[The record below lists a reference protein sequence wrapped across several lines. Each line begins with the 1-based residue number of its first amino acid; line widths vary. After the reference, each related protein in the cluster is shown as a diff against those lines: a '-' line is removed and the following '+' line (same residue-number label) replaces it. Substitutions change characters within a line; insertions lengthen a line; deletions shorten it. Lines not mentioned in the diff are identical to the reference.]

1 MSELLRITMLGPL
14 TVRRG
19 EQPLPEPAWR
29 SRQERRLLALLLTVR
44 GPTLSAEQIIERL
57 WPDADPA
64 AAGVTLRSAI
74 SSLRRTL
81 EPDLPARAAS
91 RYILTRHAGYAWNT
105 ASGAWIDVE
114 EFLACL
120 AELREAHPGAA
131 RPAPDP
137 ARLER
142 AIQLY
147 QGDYLADEPG
157 APWAEGERERL
168 REALLQAAH
177 ALAGLYL
184 DRGDPAAAAEV
195 ARRGLARDGLHEP
208 LYRALMLAQAR
219 AGDTA
224 GALRTYE
231 RCRAAL
237 IEALGGEPSAQTRDL
252 HGAILRGELPAP
264 PPRAPAPPAAPPPSA
279 PPERPRLI
287 GRERELAALQ
297 VWIDSWT
304 RGHGGTI
311 TIVGEAGIGKTR
323 LAEEVRQIAL
333 ARGGLALTL
342 RATALERDLP
352 FAPLSEAL
360 RPLLRAAP
368 SEALRQ
374 MPRAALAEVAELL
387 PLLRERLPDLGPLPA
402 LPPAERQNRQLNGL
416 IDLARA
422 IAATQ
427 PLLLIC
433 DDAQWADSATLIAL
447 ARLARLAPRRPIL
460 ILLAY
465 RSEDLADNPALHT
478 LLRSLGREMLL
489 RPLLLPRFERQEVVR
504 FLADLAQTSP
514 APVERL
520 AERLTARTGG
530 NPLFLTVAVQ
540 ALLEIHHAP
549 SLAALLP
556 GLDDTSVLPDL
567 SGAPAIRDLVLA
579 RVAGLPAPAR
589 DLLDALALLNRPAS
603 LDLAELL
610 GGPEALEAAQTLLER
625 QFLAERESRLI
636 FSHDLVR
643 STVAAALSAPQRRR
657 LHRQIADALLRLHGD
672 EPRRAAELALHLRSS
687 GRGAE
692 AELLRAAVSAG
703 DHARSSYAYQQA
715 LQHYET
721 ALETARRLPQ
731 AHAEVRR
738 AFAGLLLTYEA
749 LLDWD
754 GISATARRYE
764 RWAAGGSLPP
774 IITTRRLVLL
784 RALMGDLA
792 GATEL
797 SQQDGAGQQS
807 PILADML
814 ERTATILRPV
824 DPRHAPEALLFSPPP
839 PLPGRPADELPALLG
854 ADEAAQA
861 LFQVG
866 WAALNQGLVREAGP
880 CLQRAYDLAV
890 ETSQAA
896 AAVASALQLAHLH
909 TLRGQPAAT
918 EQWLARSLELAQAA
932 SEAVWA
938 SLWPRL
944 HQGFLWLHDDQL
956 DLALARFAEMDA
968 QLAALPTFQSHRA
981 SARVGL
987 GLVAL
992 ARGKTAEAAPPL
1004 EEAAASPH
1012 LYGFVYAAAQH
1023 GLARL
1028 AALRGDL
1035 PAARAVLRHALNYSA
1050 RRSLLPEYARTA
1062 IELARIERD
1071 YGRPANALPT
1081 LRDAAA
1087 HAAAYGLAPLA
1098 QAAQALL
1105 ARLGDEG
1112 RDILK

>member
-1 MSELLRITMLGPL
+1 MSDLLRITMLGPL
-14 TVRRG
+14 SVRRG
-19 EQPLPEPAWR
+19 EQPLPESAWR
-29 SRQERRLLALLLTVR
+29 SRQERRLLALLLAVR
-44 GPTLSAEQIIERL
+44 GQALSAEQIIERL
-57 WPDADPA
+57 WPDAEPG

-81 EPDLPARAAS
+81 EPGLPARAAS
-91 RYILTRHAGYAWNT
+91 RYILTRHAGYAWNS
-105 ASGAWIDVE
+105 ASGAWVDLD

-120 AELREAHPGAA
+120 ADPRE
-131 RPAPDP
+131 P

-142 AIQLY
+142 AVQLY

-157 APWAEGERERL
+157 LPWADAERERL
-168 REALLQAAH
+168 RAAFLQAVQTLAEHRLAH
-177 ALAGLYL
+177 GEL
-184 DRGDPAAAAEV
+184 AAAAEL

-208 LYRALMLAQAR
+208 LYRTLMLAQAR
-219 AGDTA
+219 AGDSA

-237 IEALGGEPSAQTRDL
+237 VDALGSEPSTQTRDL
-252 HGAILRGELPAP
+252 HGAILRGDLPDPAGP
-264 PPRAPAPPAAPPPSA
+264 PAPPARAPARAAPSA
-279 PPERPRLI
+279 RPRLI

-297 VWIDSWT
+297 GWIDAWT
-304 RGHGGTI
+304 RGRGGTI

-323 LAEEVRQIAL
+323 LAEEVRRIGL
-333 ARGGLALTL
+333 ERGGLALTL
-342 RATALERDLP
+342 RATALERELP

-368 SEALRQ
+368 DQALRQ

-387 PLLRERLPDLGPLPA
+387 PLLRERLPDLAPPPP
-402 LPPAERQNRQLNGL
+402 LPPAERQNRQLGGL

-422 IAATQ
+422 MAATQ

-433 DDAQWADSATLIAL
+433 DDAQWADSATLMAL

-460 ILLAY
+460 IVLAY
-465 RSEDLADNPALHT
+465 RSEDLPDNPALHT

-489 RPLLLPRFERQEVVR
+489 RPLLLPRFERAEVVR
-504 FLADLAQTSP
+504 FLADMAQTSP

-540 ALLEIHHAP
+540 ALLDQHQAP

-556 GLDDTSVLPDL
+556 GLDDASLLPDL

-579 RVAGLPAPAR
+579 RVAGLSAPAR
-589 DLLDALALLNRPAS
+589 ELLDALALLDRPAS
-603 LDLAELL
+603 LDLIELL
-610 GGPEALEAAQTLLER
+610 GGPPGLDAAQTLLER
-625 QFLAERESRLI
+625 QFLVEREGRLT

-657 LHRQIADALLRLHGD
+657 LHRLIADALQRLHGD
-672 EPRRAAELALHLRSS
+672 QPQRAAELTLHLRRS
-687 GRGAE
+687 GHGTE
-692 AELLRAAVSAG
+692 AELLRAAIGAG
-703 DHARSSYAYQQA
+703 DHARASFAYQQA
-715 LQHYET
+715 LQLYDT
-721 ALETARRLPQ
+721 ALEAARRLPQ
-731 AHAEVRR
+731 APAAEVRR

-764 RWAAGGSLPP
+764 QWAGRGQPP

-807 PILADML
+807 PIIADML

-824 DPRHAPEALLFSPPP
+824 DPHRAPEALRFAEPP
-839 PLPGRPADELPALLG
+839 PLPGRPAEELPALLG

-866 WAALNQGLVREAGP
+866 WAALNQGLVRDAGP

-890 ETSQAA
+890 ETGQAA
-896 AAVASALQLAHLH
+896 AAVASALQLGHLH

-932 SEAVWA
+932 SEAAWA
-938 SLWPRL
+938 SLWPRI
-944 HQGFLWLHDDQL
+944 HQGFLWLQDDQL
-956 DLALARFAEMDA
+956 ERALARFGEMDA
-968 QLAALPTFQSHRA
+968 QLAALPTFQTHRA
-981 SARVGL
+981 SARAGL

-992 ARGKTAEAAPPL
+992 ARGQAAEAARL
-1004 EEAAASPH
+1004 LGEAAASPH
-1012 LYGFVYAAAQH
+1012 LYGFVYVAGQH

-1028 AALRGDL
+1028 AAAAGDL
-1035 PAARAVLRHALNYSA
+1035 DEARAVLRHALNYSA

-1062 IELARIERD
+1062 IEIARIERD
-1071 YGRPANALPT
+1071 YGRPAAALPA

-1087 HAAAYGLAPLA
+1087 LAAAYGLAPLA
-1098 QAAQALL
+1098 QAAQTLI
-1105 ARLGDEG
+1105 ARLAPHT
-1112 RDILK
+1112 